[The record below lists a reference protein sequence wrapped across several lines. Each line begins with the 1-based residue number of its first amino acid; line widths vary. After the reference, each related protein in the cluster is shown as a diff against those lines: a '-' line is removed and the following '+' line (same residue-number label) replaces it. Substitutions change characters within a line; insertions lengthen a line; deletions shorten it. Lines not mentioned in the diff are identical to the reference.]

1 MKIMKRFFTIFTL
14 LMLMMPFA
22 LRAQDATYNGTA
34 FTGGIK
40 VGINFS
46 NYIGKSTMKPG
57 GEAGIFL
64 RAGRSF
70 YFEPSFMYSFR
81 STNFDDLKNELE
93 ESFEV
98 GQHFIDVPLLVGYKI
113 VNNKNFNLRIFLG
126 PRVGFRLG
134 SDYDNFEDAV
144 GFAQWGA
151 QAGIGIDF
159 WIFTFDAKYDISASK
174 FKQYDEKTFWKQNMV
189 NLVLGVKFKR

>member
-1 MKIMKRFFTIFTL
+1 M
-14 LMLMMPFA
+14 
-22 LRAQDATYNGTA
+22 
-34 FTGGIK
+34 
-40 VGINFS
+40 
-46 NYIGKSTMKPG
+46 
-57 GEAGIFL
+57 
-64 RAGRSF
+64 
-70 YFEPSFMYSFR
+70 
-81 STNFDDLKNELE
+81 
-93 ESFEV
+93 
-98 GQHFIDVPLLVGYKI
+98 
-113 VNNKNFNLRIFLG
+113 G